1 MVLEIAM
8 CAYVTEYLDY
18 INICDIIYTVYT
30 RNSACIPA
38 HSQHTLNTVMK
49 AIAFFVF
56 IVTTIFC
63 SAQTTPTPIYP
74 VYPSAVVDATENIRA
89 EGHIIHGEG
98 TDCWEYEFIVIP
110 TGDARGATIFRVTFD
125 WHGILPNGFKIP
137 VLTEVG
143 RPFVYP
149 AYPLGGAGWW
159 QYEDGTKVYYGEL
172 GAGTTTK
179 FFYAWSWIDELGRE
193 KWSTVVTWGEG
204 AGIDHV
210 GTQIDRSQFATRPGE
225 PRELGFRILDIYT
238 RNGKPILGILSEE
251 KAQFTL
257 EASPNLK
264 TWRPISSTF
273 ETLPELD
280 TWIDGVWFN
289 VMIVEPIPEHGIS
302 FGKTQF
308 FRLRTLP

>member
-1 MVLEIAM
+1 M
-8 CAYVTEYLDY
+8 T
-18 INICDIIYTVYT
+18 
-30 RNSACIPA
+30 A
-38 HSQHTLNTVMK
+38 HSQYTLNRVMK
-49 AIAFFVF
+49 ANAIFFSLLA
-56 IVTTIFC
+56 TILFYFGLSC
-63 SAQTTPTPIYP
+63 SAQTTPTPVYP
-74 VYPSAVVDATENIRA
+74 VCPSAVVDATENIRA

-98 TDCWEYEFIVIP
+98 SECWEYEYIVIP

-125 WHGILPNGFKIP
+125 WHGILPNGFKMP

-193 KWSTVVTWGEG
+193 KWSTVVTWGQG

-210 GTQIDRSQFATRPGE
+210 GTQIERSQFATRPGE

-238 RNGKPILGILSEE
+238 RDGKPVLGILADE
-251 KAQFTL
+251 KAQFIL

-264 TWRPISSTF
+264 NWRPIATYR
-273 ETLPELD
+273 EVLPELD
-280 TWIDGVWFN
+280 AWIDGVWFK
-289 VMIVEPIPEHGIS
+289 VMIDEPIPENGIS
-302 FGKTQF
+302 FGEKQF
-308 FRLRTLP
+308 FRLRTSP